1 MWFDLSSNITID
13 YKGTKTVI
21 IRITEHEYLSFTVIL
36 ACMADSSKLLA
47 VYIFKLKNLPKEN
60 FLYGI
65 HIRINEK
72 GWMNEQE
79 MLWWIETV

>member
-1 MWFDLSSNITID
+1 
-13 YKGTKTVI
+13 
-21 IRITEHEYLSFTVIL
+21 
-36 ACMADSSKLLA
+36 MADSSKLLA

-79 MLWWIETV
+79 MLW